1 MTANIRSMNGKNSN
15 LNYPTSK
22 FFARSQ
28 SSDDDCSSV
37 EESSSIRNSKNL
49 DDGYDE
55 EEFSSN
61 SRSFINTG
69 ESFVTDSVFKN
80 ESPVFDEFKDF
91 DDEEFVAKKPLK
103 LAKRHINSIEEN
115 KRRQGRLLF
124 VSLLENFCLLYD
136 SNPERNHKLF
146 YIICKTLSAMGIVGK
161 EYIDEMSTVRSSYQ
175 NAFKALVVQALNSIK
190 QEQKMFESHMIMPS
204 NQENSEKTC
213 VDKNKT
219 ESKTENKDDQEMN
232 PISIYQN
239 LRKLS
244 FADILDLE
252 NSRYNN
258 DFIEIKLL
266 GKGGFASVWKAKN
279 KLDGI
284 EYAIKKVR
292 LRGNRIPGSKG
303 KIFREIKSLARL
315 EHTNVVRYYSS
326 WLEYHRFNHES
337 NDLSENS
344 SESSEHYNSNPNFT
358 ESDDDSDIF
367 RMSFSDEEI
376 DYSGVDFVGS
386 DDVSNVNNEL
396 NSESNSE
403 LTSELSITKKN
414 NDSYNNNLK
423 KRLKFDN
430 KKYKKFNKDDD
441 EELHPESDW
450 MLFIQMQ
457 LCHASLLDYMK
468 LRDAHLLTTKKD
480 PLNALDRHAS
490 IELFRGIVRGVAYI
504 HEQGLIH
511 RDLKPGNIFVGI
523 IPESGQGHEGWVT
536 TDFSSYSVDR
546 LVPKIGDFG
555 LVTAVDENHMESPI
569 DEYHSFHFGS
579 APGENSNNK
588 HLNININNHR
598 PSSSFSYSSKP
609 RTTGVG
615 TVTYASPEQLANP
628 TKIYNEKADIYSLGI
643 IFFELHFPFS
653 TGHERVQ
660 VLKDL
665 RHGILP
671 NGFAAFILWMMAEN
685 TEQRPDAKQI
695 LEFELLAG
703 PIHGEDAEIQHRLV
717 ESTQRIDSMK
727 KENEILKKKIVDL
740 EEKLKK
746 CECNGGKKEKKNGF
760 KLFEKG
766 G

>member
-1 MTANIRSMNGKNSN
+1 MTANIRSMNGKTSN
-15 LNYPTSK
+15 LIYPTSK

-28 SSDDDCSSV
+28 SSDDNSSV
-37 EESSSIRNSKNL
+37 EESSSIRNSRNL
-49 DDGYDE
+49 NNDECDE
-55 EEFSSN
+55 EEFSLN
-61 SRSFINTG
+61 SRGFTNTG
-69 ESFVTDSVFKN
+69 ESLVTDS
-80 ESPVFDEFKDF
+80 VFDEFKDF
-91 DDEEFVAKKPLK
+91 DDEEFDSKNSLK
-103 LAKRHINSIEEN
+103 LANRHINSIEDS

-146 YIICKTLSAMGIVGK
+146 YIICKTLSAMGIVGN

-190 QEQKMFESHMIMPS
+190 QEQKMLESHMIMPPNS
-204 NQENSEKTC
+204 ENSEKTC

-219 ESKTENKDDQEMN
+219 ENKNDHEMN
-232 PISIYQN
+232 KVFDSPISMYQN

-292 LRGNRIPGSKG
+292 LRGDRIPGSKG

-326 WLEYHRFNHES
+326 WLEHHRFNHEL
-337 NDLSENS
+337 NNLSENS
-344 SESSEHYNSNPNFT
+344 SDSSEHYNSNHNFG
-358 ESDDDSDIF
+358 DDSDSDIF
-367 RMSFSDEEI
+367 RLSFSDEEFKTD
-376 DYSGVDFVGS
+376 DYSGVDFVG
-386 DDVSNVNNEL
+386 DGVSNTNVNEL
-396 NSESNSE
+396 NSESNSGSN
-403 LTSELSITKKN
+403 SELSSTKKN
-414 NDSYNNNLK
+414 NDSFNHK
-423 KRLKFDN
+423 KRSKSD
-430 KKYKKFNKDDD
+430 KKYMEYKEEE

-457 LCHASLLDYMK
+457 LCHSTLRDYLK
-468 LRDAHLLTTKKD
+468 LRDSHLLTTKKD

-555 LVTAVDENHMESPI
+555 LVTAVDENHIESPI
-569 DEYHSFHFGS
+569 YEYHSFHFGS
-579 APGENSNNK
+579 APDGKSNNK
-588 HLNININNHR
+588 NHSINNHR

-671 NGFAAFILWMMAEN
+671 NGFVKKFPKEAAFILWMMAEN

-703 PIHGEDAEIQHRLV
+703 PIHREDAEIQHRLV

-746 CECNGGKKEKKNGF
+746 CECNREKKEKNNIF